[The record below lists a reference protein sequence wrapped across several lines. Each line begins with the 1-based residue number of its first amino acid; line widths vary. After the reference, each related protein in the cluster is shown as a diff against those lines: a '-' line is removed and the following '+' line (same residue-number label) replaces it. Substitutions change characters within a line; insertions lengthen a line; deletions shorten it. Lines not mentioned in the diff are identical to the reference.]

1 MKVDFLLRKLKITT
15 YFVYEK
21 RSFVYS
27 KTFLLFKLSLAPVKR
42 NTNQSFLTLLY
53 FQICYEVL
61 DEFKV
66 LGIFHVR
73 YCFEKSVS
81 VSLSK
86 KAKRM
91 ILGDKSRQNFKKRH
105 SKSGPDAQRKQCLI
119 TYMNYLWRLSFF
131 HLFL

>member
-53 FQICYEVL
+53 FQICYEVV

-81 VSLSK
+81 VSLSQ

-91 ILGDKSRQNFKKRH
+91 ILGDKSRQSFKKRH
-105 SKSGPDAQRKQCLI
+105 SKSGPDA
-119 TYMNYLWRLSFF
+119 
-131 HLFL
+131 